1 MIFLFPSLKFSN
13 KIIKWIFKKIHPFII
28 FISLF
33 SNKIVSPRITCKVVT
48 KRKLIKMILTSRDR
62 LIAAA
67 YHLCYISNASLRHS
81 LSYIITIT
89 SIIMAKTKC
98 KGLPT
103 KLWKKYS
110 SRKVIYLKKKKLNS
124 KKKKKKKKRGPS
136 F

>member
-1 MIFLFPSLKFSN
+1 
-13 KIIKWIFKKIHPFII
+13 
-28 FISLF
+28 
-33 SNKIVSPRITCKVVT
+33 
-48 KRKLIKMILTSRDR
+48 MILTSRDR

-110 SRKVIYLKKKKLNS
+110 SRKVIYLKKKILNS
-124 KKKKKKKKRGPS
+124 KKKKKKRS
-136 F
+136 FILK